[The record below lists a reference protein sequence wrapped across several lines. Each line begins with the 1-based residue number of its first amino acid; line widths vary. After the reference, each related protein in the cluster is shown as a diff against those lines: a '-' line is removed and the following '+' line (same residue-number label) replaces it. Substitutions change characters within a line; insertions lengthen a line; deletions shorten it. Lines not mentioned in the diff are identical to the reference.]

1 MNAPTSARRST
12 GRTIARRAVALHA
25 LLLALAGG
33 AVVGATACYGK
44 GKNAPVPVER
54 TTLVVE
60 NRAFLDHDIYVVRS
74 GQRIRLGTVTG
85 NSKATFTIPA
95 SVVGA
100 VTSLR
105 FIADPIGAPRQPVTE
120 EITVSPGDR
129 VVLTIPPG

>member
-1 MNAPTSARRST
+1 MTAPTSTRLRRLG
-12 GRTIARRAVALHA
+12 GRLALV
-25 LLLALAGG
+25 LALAS
-33 AVVGATACYGK
+33 VACYGK

-85 NSKATFTIPA
+85 NSQATFTIPP
-95 SVVGA
+95 SIVGA
-100 VTSLR
+100 VTALR
-105 FIADPIGAPRQPVTE
+105 FLADPIGAPRAPVSE
-120 EITVSPGDR
+120 EVTVSPGDR